1 MLQAYLTQ
9 KVESCFQVSESTG
22 VGGDELSVSD
32 GEEEEDGESQTQG
45 GSGVDRLDS
54 NQAVPGSGVESSGN
68 GTPRYTKEELA
79 SQLQSMFDEDSDE
92 EDSPKRKASQAT
104 KKPPAPALSSGGQKS
119 QKPKP
124 APQTTAV
131 KKPSASPAPRQ
142 TPTQSRPRTSA
153 SATRTPPSA
162 AKPPAAKARASPSRE
177 RGSPAVK
184 RNAGAGRKSDAGGTV
199 RPTTAPSRARSI
211 SPSISRSTE
220 KWIERRQRILQGDE
234 GVRAGATWEDSEFQR
249 RVEEAKRKLTSP
261 RGAPAP
267 NLSRLH
273 PWERAQA
280 FKQPSAVYAYT
291 NIYIYKY
298 SFIHSY
304 MDTQI
309 DT

>member
-1 MLQAYLTQ
+1 M
-9 KVESCFQVSESTG
+9 SESTG
-22 VGGDELSVSD
+22 GGGDELSVSD
-32 GEEEEDGESQTQG
+32 GEEEGDDEVEAPERDGIG
-45 GSGVDRLDS
+45 GLNSLKGAPS
-54 NQAVPGSGVESSGN
+54 SGVESSGN

-92 EDSPKRKASQAT
+92 EDSPKRQASQET
-104 KKPPAPALSSGGQKS
+104 HKLPAPALSSGGQKS
-119 QKPKP
+119 KKSKP
-124 APQTTAV
+124 APKTAAV
-131 KKPSASPAPRQ
+131 KKPSTSPAPRQ
-142 TPTQSRPRTSA
+142 TPPQSRPRASA

-162 AKPPAAKARASPSRE
+162 AKPPAPKVRASPSRN
-177 RGSPAVK
+177 RASPAPK
-184 RNAGAGRKSDAGGTV
+184 RNEGEGRKSGVVATV

-220 KWIERRQRILQGDE
+220 KWIERRQKILQGDE

-280 FKQPSAVYAYT
+280 SKPPSAVYMQT
-291 NIYIYKY
+291 P
-298 SFIHSY
+298 
-304 MDTQI
+304 T
-309 DT
+309 